1 MSANNT
7 ITSTQSIRDLKYRGF
22 MVALSRQFTTQD
34 TEDLKYMYKDEI
46 PAGIRER
53 LTTCLK
59 VLDHLENLEL
69 VGPNKLRGLEE
80 RLIEMRTENLRS
92 KVTRFIIKNAS
103 QLTEL

>member
-7 ITSTQSIRDLKYRGF
+7 ITSTQSLRDLKYRGF

-34 TEDLKYMYKDEI
+34 TEEFKYMLKDEI

-69 VGPNKLRGLEE
+69 VGPDNLFWLVRLLDSMGTKKLRS
-80 RLIEMRTENLRS
+80 M
-92 KVTRFIIKNAS
+92 VTRFIINNAS